1 MIINIFKI
9 LIFIFL
15 LAFNFSY
22 ENFLENLL
30 GSVLLSLFL
39 LTTTIFY
46 LTAIDFLYSLKSDF
60 KIKIRQNFSAVTESF
75 ALFIWIE
82 MITFIFTLFNIFD
95 VVFLKQIYNFLFK
108 YIFPLTLFFTY
119 KRVSKK
125 DTSES
130 TTIVSTY
137 LLTIF
142 SMDLLFSLI

>member
-46 LTAIDFLYSLKSDF
+46 LTAIDFLYSLKSGF

-95 VVFLKQIYNFLFK
+95 VVFLKQIYNFLFT

>member
-95 VVFLKQIYNFLFK
+95 VVFLKQIYNFLFT